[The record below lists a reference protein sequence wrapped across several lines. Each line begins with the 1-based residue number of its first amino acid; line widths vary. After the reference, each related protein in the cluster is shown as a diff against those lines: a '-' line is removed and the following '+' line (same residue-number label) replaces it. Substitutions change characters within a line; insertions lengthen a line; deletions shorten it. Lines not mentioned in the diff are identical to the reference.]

1 MKSITAARLARTDAG
16 TTEPAALFLTGW
28 CGDRFV
34 YDDVVSRLAAAPGAR
49 RAVAPDWRGHGETPL
64 GADDF
69 GQAELVADTIG
80 LLDELGIQTVIPV
93 AVAHAGWVAIELR
106 RLLGPERVPGVVL
119 LDWMVLGAPEP
130 FMGAL
135 AGLQHPDSW
144 QQVRAALFG
153 MWTEGVDVPAVHEC
167 VERMGRQGFEM
178 WSRAAREIEAAFTA
192 EPVPLAAL
200 DGLDCPTLHLY
211 AQPDDPAY
219 LAGQQAYAAANP
231 WFEVVKLDARSHF
244 PMVEVP
250 DLVAAHVDRFAAH
263 IAG

>member
-1 MKSITAARLARTDAG
+1 M
-16 TTEPAALFLTGW
+16 
-28 CGDRFV
+28 
-34 YDDVVSRLAAAPGAR
+34 YDDVVSRLAAAPVAR

-69 GQAELVADTIG
+69 GQDELVGDTIG

-135 AGLQHPDSW
+135 AGLQHPGSW

-167 VERMGRQGFEM
+167 VERMGRQGFAM

-192 EPVPLAAL
+192 EPVPLAGARRARL
-200 DGLDCPTLHLY
+200 P
-211 AQPDDPAY
+211 DPAP
-219 LAGQQAYAAANP
+219 LRPAGRPGVPRRSAGVRRRAPVVRGRQARRP
-231 WFEVVKLDARSHF
+231 QSLPDGRGPRPRRRPRRPLRRGTSV
-244 PMVEVP
+244 VEV
-250 DLVAAHVDRFAAH
+250 
-263 IAG
+263 